1 MYFADMNNSLAHLPQ
16 NKQDDLQK
24 VTSIIRARCTD
35 VEMVILFGSYAR
47 GDYKE
52 EKDLAPIRK
61 SGHVSDYDILVVTKE
76 KSTAFDVGLWKR
88 IEQEC
93 AAAGL
98 STHVRIIAADIQGL
112 NIQLAERQ
120 YFYTDVKKEGC
131 LLFDSGKFAL
141 AEKRKL
147 TADERRR
154 IAQDYFDH
162 WFERAQRFFYFAE
175 TAVEKEWWKEAAFNL
190 HQSTEVA
197 YKTILLVSD
206 NCNPNEHYL
215 YLLNDM
221 TAKIDHSLESI
232 FPQQGD
238 DKYELFEKL
247 DYAYIGARYDPDY
260 RIDKEELEFLAPRVK
275 RLLDITEEI
284 CKEKIDQL

>member
-1 MYFADMNNSLAHLPQ
+1 MYFADMKSSRAHLPQ

-35 VEMVILFGSYAR
+35 VEMIILFGSYAR

-93 AAAGL
+93 GAAGL

-112 NIQLAERQ
+112 NIQLAEGQ
-120 YFYTDVKKEGC
+120 YFYTDIKKEGC

-141 AEKRKL
+141 AEKREL

-154 IAQDYFDH
+154 IAQDYLDH
-162 WFERAQRFFYFAE
+162 WLESANEFFGYFETGFQQKQYK
-175 TAVEKEWWKEAAFNL
+175 TAAFQLHQAAEAA
-190 HQSTEVA
+190 
-197 YKTILLVSD
+197 YKAIMLVFT
-206 NCNPNEHYL
+206 NYNPNEHYL
-215 YLLNDM
+215 CFLSDM
-221 TAKIDHSLESI
+221 TAEFDRSLAGI
-232 FPQQGD
+232 FPQEGD

-247 DYAYIGARYDPDY
+247 DYAYIGARYDPGY
-260 RIDKEELEFLAPRVK
+260 RIDKDELEFLAPRVK

-284 CKEKIDQL
+284 CKEKIDRL

>member
-1 MYFADMNNSLAHLPQ
+1 MYFADMKSSRAHLPQ

-35 VEMVILFGSYAR
+35 VEMIILFGSYAR

-93 AAAGL
+93 GAAGL

-112 NIQLAERQ
+112 NIQLAEGQ
-120 YFYTDVKKEGC
+120 YFYTDIKKEGC

-141 AEKRKL
+141 AEKREFTPEEK
-147 TADERRR
+147 RR
-154 IAQDYFDH
+154 IAQDHFDH

-175 TAVEKEWWKEAAFNL
+175 TAAEKEWWKEAAFNL
-190 HQSTEVA
+190 HQATEAA
-197 YKTILLVSD
+197 YKTILLIFD
-206 NCNPNEHYL
+206 NYSPNEHYL
-215 YLLNDM
+215 CFLSDM
-221 TAKIDHSLESI
+221 TAEFDRSLAGI
-232 FPQQGD
+232 FPQGGD

-247 DYAYIGARYDPDY
+247 DYAYIGARYDPNY
-260 RIDKEELEFLAPRVK
+260 RIDKDELEFLAPRVK
-275 RLLDITEEI
+275 RLLDRTEEI
-284 CKEKIDQL
+284 CKEKIDRL